1 LLLKF
6 KNMKKTLLS
15 FVFAAAVIAQA
26 NAQTNWVLDKT
37 HSNIGFT
44 VRHMV
49 IAEVSGSF
57 RDCDVKVSS
66 PSEDFNGATI
76 EFTAKTASIDTQ
88 NEMRDGH
95 LKGDDFFNAEKFPEL
110 KFSGKLVKKGKD
122 YSAVGK
128 LTLRDVTKDVTLPV
142 TYMGTVKTAQFTK
155 AGFKIN
161 GSINRFDYGLK
172 WNKTIETGGMVVG
185 EEVQLAGNIELNL
198 AK

>member
-1 LLLKF
+1 
-6 KNMKKTLLS
+6 MKKSLLS
-15 FVFAAAVIAQA
+15 LVFAAAMIVQA
-26 NAQTNWVLDKT
+26 NTQTNWVLDKT

-44 VRHMV
+44 VKHMV

-57 RDCDVKVSS
+57 RDSEVKVSS
-66 PSEDFNGATI
+66 TTEDFNGATI
-76 EFTAKTASIDTQ
+76 EFVAKTASIDTQ

-95 LKGDDFFNAEKFPEL
+95 LKGDDFFNAEKYPEI

-142 TYMGTVKTAQFTK
+142 TYLGTVKTAQFTK

-161 GSINRFDYGLK
+161 GSINRFDYNLK

-185 EEVQLAGNIELNL
+185 EEVQLGANIELNL